1 MIVIVGASASG
12 KTEIAKILI
21 KKYGYHKCVTTTTR
35 SQRVGEVNGIDY
47 HFLTKEEF
55 LLRVSQKAFV
65 EVTNYQNNFYGI
77 QRKDIDKEAVVIVD
91 PNGANELVSKL
102 GDSVYLVLVESS
114 YQDRKRRMLE
124 RGDELSNVLKRLDSD
139 DEVFN
144 KDKLLR
150 IDLLINNC
158 AQTLEELADHI
169 YTSYQTYL
177 KEKR

>member
-35 SQRVGEVNGIDY
+35 PPRIGEVDRVDY
-47 HFLTKEEF
+47 HFLSREDFLSKVKE
-55 LLRVSQKAFV
+55 KAFV

-77 QRKDIDKEAVVIVD
+77 QRKDITPGAIVIVD
-91 PNGANELVSKL
+91 PNGANELVLQLGSK
-102 GDSVYLVLVESS
+102 VYLVLVESS
-114 YQDRKRRMLE
+114 REDRKRRMLN
-124 RGDELSNVLKRLDSD
+124 RGDQLDLVIKRLESD

-150 IDLLINNC
+150 VDLYINNC
-158 AQTLEELADHI
+158 TQTLEELADIIHNN
-169 YTSYQTYL
+169 YQNNF
-177 KEKR
+177 K

>member
-12 KTEIAKILI
+12 KTEVAKILI

-35 SQRVGEVNGIDY
+35 SPRINEVDGIDY
-47 HFLTKEEF
+47 HFLTKDEF
-55 LLRVSQKAFV
+55 LTRVEEKAFV

-77 QRKDIDKEAVVIVD
+77 QRKDIDQDAVVIVD

-114 YQDRKRRMLE
+114 FTDRKERMLA
-124 RGDELSNVLKRLDSD
+124 RGDELTNVLKRLESD

-158 AQTLEELADHI
+158 TQTLEELADHI
-169 YTSYQTYL
+169 YSNYQRYL